1 MGRLLSGRRKQDL
14 ENRSMMTR
22 THVLPSEAG
31 RSVMK
36 STSRCDQGWLGMG
49 SGRSLPDGKWHGL
62 LEMAQSEL
70 L

>member
-1 MGRLLSGRRKQDL
+1 MGRPLSGRRQQDL
-14 ENRSMMTR
+14 ENRSMKTR

-36 STSRCDQGWLGMG
+36 STSRCDQGWLGTG
-49 SGRSLPDGKWHGL
+49 GRSLPDGKWHGL